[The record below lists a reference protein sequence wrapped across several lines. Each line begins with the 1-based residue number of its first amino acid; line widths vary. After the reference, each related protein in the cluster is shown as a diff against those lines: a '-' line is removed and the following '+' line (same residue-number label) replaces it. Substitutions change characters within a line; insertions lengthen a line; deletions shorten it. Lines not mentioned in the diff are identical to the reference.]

1 MSFDQAATRNKTFIH
16 TDAVE
21 AADLAVHHLREKERC
36 EVVVVLTHMDQVED
50 ERLAREVVGL
60 DLVLGGHNH
69 GYSAKRVGS
78 QGVWVVKSGT
88 EFRHLSVI
96 KLTFSTSISMQFKLN
111 NVEVGKKDVTSSVP
125 AASGW
130 EDDGL
135 VCGQMMRL
143 LPKYAAWA
151 IAYHGYKRIAKLKRI
166 CC

>member
-1 MSFDQAATRNKTFIH
+1 MATRSEPFIH
-16 TDAVE
+16 TDPVG
-21 AADLAVHHLREKERC
+21 AAGQAVHHLREKERC
-36 EVVVVLTHMDQVED
+36 EVVVALTHMDQVED

-60 DLVLGGHNH
+60 DLVLGGHDH

-96 KLTFSTSISMQFKLN
+96 KLTFSTSKSAPTKLT
-111 NVEVGKKDVTSSVP
+111 NVDVEKKDVTSSVP

-130 EDDGL
+130 EEDGL
-135 VCGQMMRL
+135 ACGQMRRL
-143 LPKYAAWA
+143 LPKYAGWA

>member
-1 MSFDQAATRNKTFIH
+1 MATRSDTFIH
-16 TDAVE
+16 TDSAE

-36 EVVVVLTHMDQVED
+36 EAVVALTHMDQVED

-60 DLVLGGHNH
+60 DLVLGGHDH

-78 QGVWVVKSGT
+78 QGIWVVKSGT

-96 KLTFSTSISMQFKLN
+96 KLAFSTSMSEQVKLT
-111 NVEVGKKDVTSSVP
+111 NVDVEKEDVTSSVP

-130 EDDGL
+130 EENGL
-135 VCGQMMRL
+135 VCGQKMRL
-143 LPKYAAWA
+143 LHNYAGWA
-151 IAYHGYKRIAKLKRI
+151 IAYHGYKIIAKLKRI